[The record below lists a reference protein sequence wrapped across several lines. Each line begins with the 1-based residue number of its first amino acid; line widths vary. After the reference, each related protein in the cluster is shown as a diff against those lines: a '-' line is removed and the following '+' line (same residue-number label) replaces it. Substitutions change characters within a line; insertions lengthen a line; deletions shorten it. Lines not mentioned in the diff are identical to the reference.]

1 VRRTAES
8 PPTPA
13 TEPEAPGR
21 RERRKLEVRAR
32 LLAAAEALF
41 DQHGIAATK
50 VSEIC
55 ERADVA
61 QKTFFNHFAT
71 KQDLLRALA
80 ASFLEELLVD
90 VEAARKRPGNTPE
103 RLTAFFSCIVDNA
116 LAAGPMR
123 RELLTEIIH
132 VSQAQRSGSE
142 NARALRDAF
151 GLLVADGI
159 AAGDVSRAHS
169 RETLTDMILGAF
181 YVLMFNWAHLEG
193 YALRRQALAAAR
205 FLGDAMA
212 AGPAPSKRRLR

>member
-1 VRRTAES
+1 VRKLAELL
-8 PPTPA
+8 PA
-13 TEPEAPGR
+13 APEAPGLTR
-21 RERRKLEVRAR
+21 RARRKLEVRAR

-41 DQHGIAATK
+41 DQHGIAATRI
-50 VSEIC
+50 SEIC

-90 VEAARKRPGNTPE
+90 VEAARKRPGSTPE
-103 RLTAFFSCIVDNA
+103 RLAAFFACIVDNA
-116 LAAGPMR
+116 LQAGPMR

-132 VSQAQRSGSE
+132 VSQTQRSGSQ

-151 GLLVADGI
+151 GALVADGLS
-159 AAGDVSRAHS
+159 AGDVSRAHS

-212 AGPAPSKRRLR
+212 APPLRRRR

>member
-1 VRRTAES
+1 MRRPGDPLPSGDER
-8 PPTPA
+8 
-13 TEPEAPGR
+13 EAPTR

-41 DQHGIAATK
+41 DQHGIAATRI
-50 VSEIC
+50 SEIC

-80 ASFLEELLVD
+80 GSFLEELLVD
-90 VEAARKRPGNTPE
+90 VEAARKRPGSTPE
-103 RLTAFFSCIVDNA
+103 RLTAFFACIVENA
-116 LAAGPMR
+116 LQAGPMR

-132 VSQAQRSGSE
+132 VSQTQRSGSQ

-151 GLLVADGI
+151 GALVADGL
-159 AAGDVSRAHS
+159 AAGDVTRAHS

-212 AGPAPSKRRLR
+212 ASPARRRR

>member
-1 VRRTAES
+1 MRRVSDPLA
-8 PPTPA
+8 A
-13 TEPEAPGR
+13 GCEPEAPTR

-41 DQHGIAATK
+41 DQHGIAATRI
-50 VSEIC
+50 SEIC

-80 ASFLEELLVD
+80 GSFLEELLVD
-90 VEAARKRPGNTPE
+90 VEAARKRPGGTPE
-103 RLTAFFSCIVDNA
+103 RLTAFFACIVENA
-116 LAAGPMR
+116 LQAGPMR

-132 VSQAQRSGSE
+132 VSQTQRSGSQ

-151 GLLVADGI
+151 GALVADGL
-159 AAGDVSRAHS
+159 AAGDVTRAHS

-212 AGPAPSKRRLR
+212 ASPARRRR

>member
-1 VRRTAES
+1 MRRIAEPLAS
-8 PPTPA
+8 APA
-13 TEPEAPGR
+13 AHGLGR
-21 RERRKLEVRAR
+21 RARRKLEVRER

-41 DQHGIAATK
+41 DQHGIAATRI
-50 VSEIC
+50 SEIC

-80 ASFLEELLVD
+80 GSFLEELLVD
-90 VEAARKRPGNTPE
+90 VEAARKRPGGTPE
-103 RLTAFFSCIVDNA
+103 RLTAFFTSIADRA
-116 LAAGPMR
+116 AQAGPMR

-132 VSQAQRSGSE
+132 VSQTQRSGSQ

-151 GLLVADGI
+151 GALVADGL

-193 YALRRQALAAAR
+193 YALRRQSLAAAR

-212 AGPAPSKRRLR
+212 APPQRRRR

>member
-1 VRRTAES
+1 MRRAEAAH
-8 PPTPA
+8 PA
-13 TEPEAPGR
+13 AREAEAPTR
-21 RERRKLEVRAR
+21 RQRRKLEVRAR

-80 ASFLEELLVD
+80 GSFLEELLVD
-90 VEAARKRPGNTPE
+90 VEEARKRPGSTPE
-103 RLTAFFSCIVDNA
+103 RLAAFFACIAENA
-116 LAAGPMR
+116 LEAGPMR

-132 VSQAQRSGSE
+132 VSQTQRSGSV
-142 NARALRDAF
+142 NARALRGAF
-151 GLLVADGI
+151 GALIADGL
-159 AAGDVSRAHS
+159 AAGDVTRAHS
-169 RETLTDMILGAF
+169 RETLTDMVLGAF

-212 AGPAPSKRRLR
+212 APSVRRRK

>member
-1 VRRTAES
+1 MRRLGDPLPSGGER
-8 PPTPA
+8 
-13 TEPEAPGR
+13 EAPTR

-41 DQHGIAATK
+41 DQHGIAATRI
-50 VSEIC
+50 SEIC

-80 ASFLEELLVD
+80 GSFLEELLVD
-90 VEAARKRPGNTPE
+90 VEAARKRPGSTPE
-103 RLTAFFSCIVDNA
+103 RLTAFFACIVENA
-116 LAAGPMR
+116 LQAGPMR

-132 VSQAQRSGSE
+132 VSQTQRSGSQ

-151 GLLVADGI
+151 GALVADGL
-159 AAGDVSRAHS
+159 AAGDVTRAHS

-212 AGPAPSKRRLR
+212 ASPARRRR

>member
-1 VRRTAES
+1 MRRPSEPFPSASES
-8 PPTPA
+8 
-13 TEPEAPGR
+13 EAPTR

-32 LLAAAEALF
+32 LLGAAEALF

-50 VSEIC
+50 ISEIC

-80 ASFLEELLVD
+80 ASFLEVLLTD
-90 VEAARKRPGNTPE
+90 IEEARKRPGGTPE
-103 RLTAFFSCIVDNA
+103 RLTAFFACIVDNA

-151 GLLVADGI
+151 GALVADGI

-212 AGPAPSKRRLR
+212 AAPARRRR

>member
-1 VRRTAES
+1 MRRTAE
-8 PPTPA
+8 PLPA
-13 TEPEAPGR
+13 LSEADGLTR
-21 RERRKLEVRAR
+21 RARRKLEVRAR

-80 ASFLEELLVD
+80 GSFLEELLVD
-90 VEAARKRPGNTPE
+90 VEAARKRPGGTPE
-103 RLTAFFSCIVDNA
+103 RLTAFFGCIVERA

-132 VSQAQRSGSE
+132 VSQTQRSGSQ
-142 NARALRDAF
+142 NARVLRDAF
-151 GLLVADGI
+151 GALIADGL
-159 AAGDVSRAHS
+159 AAGDVTRAHS
-169 RETLTDMILGAF
+169 RETLTDMLLGAF

-193 YALRRQALAAAR
+193 YALKRQALAAAR

-212 AGPAPSKRRLR
+212 AGSSRRRK

>member
-1 VRRTAES
+1 MPELS
-8 PPTPA
+8 PSARFREAAAPT
-13 TEPEAPGR
+13 R

-32 LLAAAEALF
+32 LLGAAESLF

-80 ASFLEELLVD
+80 GSFLEELLVD
-90 VEAARKRPGNTPE
+90 VEEARKRPGSTPE
-103 RLTAFFSCIVDNA
+103 RLAAFFACIAENA
-116 LAAGPMR
+116 LEAGPMR

-132 VSQAQRSGSE
+132 VSQTQRSGSA

-151 GLLVADGI
+151 GALVADGLT
-159 AAGDVSRAHS
+159 AGA
-169 RETLTDMILGAF
+169 
-181 YVLMFNWAHLEG
+181 
-193 YALRRQALAAAR
+193 
-205 FLGDAMA
+205 
-212 AGPAPSKRRLR
+212 PAPTPARRSRTWSWAPSTC

>member
-1 VRRTAES
+1 MRRAEA
-8 PPTPA
+8 PPSA
-13 TEPEAPGR
+13 APEAEPPSR

-32 LLAAAEALF
+32 LLAAAESLF
-41 DQHGIAATK
+41 DQQGIAATK

-80 ASFLEELLVD
+80 GSFLEELLVD
-90 VEAARKRPGNTPE
+90 VEEARKRPGSTPE
-103 RLTAFFSCIVDNA
+103 RLAAFFACIAENA

-132 VSQAQRSGSE
+132 VSQAQRSGSA
-142 NARALRDAF
+142 NARALQGAF
-151 GLLVADGI
+151 GALIADGL
-159 AAGDVSRAHS
+159 AAGDVTRAHS
-169 RETLTDMILGAF
+169 RETLTDMVLGAF

-212 AGPAPSKRRLR
+212 AAPARRRR

>member
-1 VRRTAES
+1 MRRTAE
-8 PPTPA
+8 PPTAPPA
-13 TEPEAPGR
+13 PEALTR
-21 RERRKLEVRAR
+21 RARRKLEVRAR

-90 VEAARKRPGNTPE
+90 VEAARKRQAGTPE
-103 RLTAFFSCIVDNA
+103 RLAAFFGCIVERA

-132 VSQAQRSGSE
+132 VSQTQRSGSE
-142 NARALRDAF
+142 NARVLRDAF
-151 GLLVADGI
+151 GALIADGL
-159 AAGDVSRAHS
+159 AAGDVTRAHS
-169 RETLTDMILGAF
+169 RETLTDMLLGAF

-193 YALRRQALAAAR
+193 YALKRQALAAAR

-212 AGPAPSKRRLR
+212 PSPVRRRR

>member
-1 VRRTAES
+1 MRRTVDPS
-8 PPTPA
+8 PTSG
-13 TEPEAPGR
+13 EPETITR

-41 DQHGIAATK
+41 DQHGIAATR

-80 ASFLEELLVD
+80 GSFLEELLVD
-90 VEAARKRPGNTPE
+90 VEEARKRPGGTPE
-103 RLTAFFSCIVDNA
+103 RLTGFFACIAENA
-116 LAAGPMR
+116 LQAGPMR

-132 VSQAQRSGSE
+132 VSQTQRSGSA

-151 GLLVADGI
+151 GALVADGL

-193 YALRRQALAAAR
+193 YALKRQALAAAR
-205 FLGDAMA
+205 FLSDAMA
-212 AGPAPSKRRLR
+212 AGPARRRR

>member
-1 VRRTAES
+1 MRRAEAVHAAAAE
-8 PPTPA
+8 PP
-13 TEPEAPGR
+13 APGR
-21 RERRKLEVRAR
+21 RERRKAEVRAR

-41 DQHGIAATK
+41 DQRGIADTK

-80 ASFLEELLVD
+80 ASSLEDLLVD
-90 VEAARKRPGNTPE
+90 VEEARKRPGGTRE
-103 RLTAFFSCIVDNA
+103 RLTAFFACIAENA
-116 LAAGPMR
+116 LESGPMR

-132 VSQAQRSGSE
+132 VSQATQRSGSAS
-142 NARALRDAF
+142 ARALRDAF
-151 GLLVADGI
+151 GALIADGL
-159 AAGDVSRAHS
+159 ASGDVSRAHS
-169 RETLTDMILGAF
+169 RETLTDMVLGAF

-212 AGPAPSKRRLR
+212 VAPARRRR

>member
-1 VRRTAES
+1 MRRAEAAHS
-8 PPTPA
+8 AAREAEPPS
-13 TEPEAPGR
+13 R

-32 LLAAAEALF
+32 LLAAAESLF

-50 VSEIC
+50 ISEIC

-80 ASFLEELLVD
+80 GSFLEELLVD
-90 VEAARKRPGNTPE
+90 VEEARKRPGSTPE
-103 RLTAFFSCIVDNA
+103 RLAAFFACIAENA
-116 LAAGPMR
+116 LEAGPMR

-132 VSQAQRSGSE
+132 VSQAQRSGSA

-151 GLLVADGI
+151 GALVADGL
-159 AAGDVSRAHS
+159 AAGDISRAHS
-169 RETLTDMILGAF
+169 RETLTDMVLGAF

-212 AGPAPSKRRLR
+212 AAPARRRR

>member
-1 VRRTAES
+1 MRRSEAAHSAAGETA
-8 PPTPA
+8 T
-13 TEPEAPGR
+13 PGR

-90 VEAARKRPGNTPE
+90 VEEARKRPGGTRE
-103 RLTAFFSCIVDNA
+103 RLTAFFACIAENA
-116 LAAGPMR
+116 LEAGPMR

-132 VSQAQRSGSE
+132 VSQTQRSGSA

-151 GLLVADGI
+151 GALVADGL

-169 RETLTDMILGAF
+169 RETLTDMVLGAF

-212 AGPAPSKRRLR
+212 AAPARRRR

>member
-1 VRRTAES
+1 VALPPSAER
-8 PPTPA
+8 
-13 TEPEAPGR
+13 EAPTR

-41 DQHGIAATK
+41 DQHGIGATRI
-50 VSEIC
+50 SEIC

-90 VEAARKRPGNTPE
+90 VEAARKRPGSTPE
-103 RLTAFFSCIVDNA
+103 RLTAFFACIVENA
-116 LAAGPMR
+116 LHAGPMR

-132 VSQAQRSGSE
+132 VSQTQRSGSQ

-151 GLLVADGI
+151 GALVADGL
-159 AAGDVSRAHS
+159 AAGDVTRAHS

-212 AGPAPSKRRLR
+212 ASPARRRR